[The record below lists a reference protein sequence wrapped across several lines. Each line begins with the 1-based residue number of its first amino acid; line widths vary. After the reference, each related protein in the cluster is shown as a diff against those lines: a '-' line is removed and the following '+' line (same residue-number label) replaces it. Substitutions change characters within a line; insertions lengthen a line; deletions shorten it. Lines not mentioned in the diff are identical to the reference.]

1 MGGKRTAIRERYG
14 RLDVGYM
21 TIKAA
26 LLAKLNVLIL
36 GYSSFQSYSKREFQ
50 GNIFHALHI
59 WPNREHKIHKIWQKK
74 TVWLGFAMLQQYCGF
89 WLESFEDVIH
99 YIVISN
105 NNKIQNFHW
114 INIFV
119 ARGPKAKKEK
129 SSETKSSNML
139 SLSSWVFSYQCLDP
153 LPHRQGICPKKTSLC
168 LFSNSNIS
176 N

>member
-1 MGGKRTAIRERYG
+1 MCLYWVTPLFRAIPKENFRG
-14 RLDVGYM
+14 
-21 TIKAA
+21 T
-26 LLAKLNVLIL
+26 
-36 GYSSFQSYSKREFQ
+36 YS
-50 GNIFHALHI
+50 
-59 WPNREHKIHKIWQKK
+59 
-74 TVWLGFAMLQQYCGF
+74 M
-89 WLESFEDVIH
+89 H
-99 YIVISN
+99 YIYDQTENIKFTKYGKKKQCGWALPCYNNIVAIDWKTLKMSFIIVFSN
-105 NNKIQNFHW
+105 INRIQNFHW